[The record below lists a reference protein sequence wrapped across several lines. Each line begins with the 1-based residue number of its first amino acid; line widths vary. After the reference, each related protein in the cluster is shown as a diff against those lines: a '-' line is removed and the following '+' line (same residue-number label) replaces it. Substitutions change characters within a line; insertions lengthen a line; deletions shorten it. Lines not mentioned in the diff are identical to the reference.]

1 MGTLYTINQKNNQM
15 TSKMAAVPACVYIV
29 DDDQLLRESLGSLLR
44 SIGLR
49 VELFGSVAEFL
60 GFKRLDVSSCLVLD
74 VRLQG
79 ISGLDFQNELVR
91 AKETLPIVFMTGHG
105 DIAMTVKAMKAGAV
119 DFLAKPF
126 RDQDLLDAVALA
138 LGKDAEQREASKA
151 IAELR
156 RRYQTLSAREQGVM
170 TLAASGLMNKQIASE
185 VCLSEITVK
194 IHRANVM
201 RKMDARTFAALVR
214 MAEALSVNNGK

>member
-1 MGTLYTINQKNNQM
+1 
-15 TSKMAAVPACVYIV
+15 MAHEHACVYIV
-29 DDDQLLRESLGSLLR
+29 DDDQLLRESLSSLLR

-49 VELFGSVAEFL
+49 VELFASVAEFL
-60 GFKRLDVSSCLVLD
+60 EFKRPDVTSCLVLD

-79 ISGLDFQNELVR
+79 ISGLDFQNEMVR
-91 AKETLPIVFMTGHG
+91 AEETLPIVFMTGHG

-138 LGKDAEQREASKA
+138 LSKDAEQREANKGM
-151 IAELR
+151 AELR
-156 RRYQTLSAREQGVM
+156 KRFQTLSPREQGIM
-170 TLAASGLMNKQIASE
+170 RLAASGLMNKQIAGE

-201 RKMDARTFAALVR
+201 RKMSARTFAELVR
-214 MAEALSVNNGK
+214 MAEVLNLSRHK